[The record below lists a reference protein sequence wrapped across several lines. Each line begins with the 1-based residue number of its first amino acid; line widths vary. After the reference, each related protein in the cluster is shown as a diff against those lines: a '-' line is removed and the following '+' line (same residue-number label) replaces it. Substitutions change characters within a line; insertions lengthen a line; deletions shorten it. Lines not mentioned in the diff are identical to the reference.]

1 MQVIASKAL
10 EGVILKAIHGGGERR
25 GQVRLDKTCEGLC
38 IYGVLIGFCKPMHES
53 FRRSFSGN
61 QDQGGEVNKQA

>member
-10 EGVILKAIHGGGERR
+10 EGVILKAIHGGGEGRS
-25 GQVRLDKTCEGLC
+25 QVRLGKTCEVFMVSWLDSVSRCMRALEGL
-38 IYGVLIGFCKPMHES
+38 
-53 FRRSFSGN
+53 FSGN